1 MRFISL
7 FVVIAIIYFAY
18 SRRVQDSGPNS
29 RVAEAMA
36 EADKILPPQPPPTV
50 AAPQGSGL
58 RAPMDRTRKVLN
70 QVSGRNSE

>member
-7 FVVIAIIYFAY
+7 FVVIAIIYVAY
-18 SRRVQDSGPNS
+18 SRRVQDSGPKS

-36 EADKILPPQPPPTV
+36 EADKILPPPPQQTV

-58 RAPMDRTRKVLN
+58 RAPMDRTRKVLEG
-70 QVSGRNSE
+70 VRARNTE